1 MEQKIRTERKRGV
14 FLSSAWPP
22 YEQNAVGMHNEL
34 SFITPS
40 LQTDGKL
47 TIDGY
52 GIAKI
57 DNVLITSGSME
68 YKYFEGLKSGFED
81 GYILENALDTSN
93 ILLLSAD
100 NFKATFENN
109 TITILHQPSKL
120 NHTRSECYQYNA
132 KFLTGKS
139 NISYVLSHN
148 SALHGFFRSTD
159 KYVYAIHRIII

>member
-1 MEQKIRTERKRGV
+1 MRYMLMIILPILCCLFSMNNNTEVETATVSLDLNHQIKCEV
-14 FLSSAWPP
+14 VQHSDMV
-22 YEQNAVGMHNEL
+22 AVL
-34 SFITPS
+34 
-40 LQTDGKL
+40 
-47 TIDGY
+47 
-52 GIAKI
+52 
-57 DNVLITSGSME
+57 
-68 YKYFEGLKSGFED
+68 
-81 GYILENALDTSN
+81 
-93 ILLLSAD
+93 
-100 NFKATFENN
+100 TFENN